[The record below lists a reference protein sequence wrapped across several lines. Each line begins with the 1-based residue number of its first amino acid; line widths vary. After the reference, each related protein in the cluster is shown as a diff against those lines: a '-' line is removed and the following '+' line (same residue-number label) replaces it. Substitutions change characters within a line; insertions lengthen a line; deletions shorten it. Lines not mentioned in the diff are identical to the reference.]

1 MPWVTDEQIARARE
15 VDLLSYLQASEPQE
29 LKRSGPGE
37 YRTVSHGSLVI
48 SNGRWMWNR
57 GGFGG
62 RSAVDYLIRVRGMRF
77 NEAVETVL
85 GARVASFPLPGE
97 AQKPHGRKYT
107 FYPPKPSRY
116 ASNVTAYL
124 QRRGIS
130 PRVIGRAIQLG
141 ILYESRYYNPQSK
154 YHNAPVCVFAGRDGF
169 GNIVFAAL
177 RGTDTDLKIDKA
189 GSDKRHSF
197 YIPAKYPDSRHL
209 AVFEAPIDALS
220 HAALQQRGGWKWS
233 GYRLSLGGTSSAVL
247 ISFLERNPQI
257 TRVVLH
263 LDSDAAGQR
272 AARKIKAELTADSRF
287 KRIRVS
293 VNPPRRGKDYNDV
306 LLHAINT
313 EREQKQQSRRKADIL
328 I

>member
-29 LKRSGPGE
+29 LRRSGPGE

-85 GARVASFPLPGE
+85 GARVAPFPLPGE
-97 AQKPHGRKYT
+97 AQKPRDKKYT

-116 ASNVTAYL
+116 ANNVTAYL

-154 YHNAPVCVFAGRDGF
+154 YNNAPVCVFAGRDGS

-177 RGTDTDLKIDKA
+177 RGTDTDLK
-189 GSDKRHSF
+189 S
-197 YIPAKYPDSRHL
+197 
-209 AVFEAPIDALS
+209 
-220 HAALQQRGGWKWS
+220 
-233 GYRLSLGGTSSAVL
+233 
-247 ISFLERNPQI
+247 
-257 TRVVLH
+257 
-263 LDSDAAGQR
+263 
-272 AARKIKAELTADSRF
+272 
-287 KRIRVS
+287 
-293 VNPPRRGKDYNDV
+293 
-306 LLHAINT
+306 
-313 EREQKQQSRRKADIL
+313 
-328 I
+328 